1 MIPKKTLIFTDLD
14 GTLLDHT
21 TYSTQAA
28 HPMLTALKQKD
39 IPVIAT
45 TSKTSYEVSELY
57 KTLNLHTPFIIENG
71 AAVYIPKGYFN
82 TMPEGTITKGNYWV
96 KTFADDRQ
104 KYLDKLHLIAEKYAN
119 CYKNF
124 STLSAEQLAEL
135 TGLSVSAA
143 KLANLRQYSEPMQW
157 LSNEQ
162 TKEEF
167 IKDLNNLGITVL
179 HGGRFIHL
187 SGNCDKG
194 KAMSWL
200 SHIYKTQLKL
210 PSVTTIALGDSGN
223 DIAMLEAADIA
234 VLIKSPV
241 HSYPKLNNDTSNFI
255 YQTKGLGP
263 VGWYESLSFILNI
276 FPKGG
281 LSYG

>member
-1 MIPKKTLIFTDLD
+1 MIAKHTIIYTDLD
-14 GTLLDHT
+14 GTLLDHS
-21 TYSTQAA
+21 TYSTEAA
-28 HPMLTALKQKD
+28 EPMLSELKQAN

-45 TSKTSYEVSELY
+45 TSKTSYEVTELY
-57 KTLNLHTPFIIENG
+57 KKLDLNTPFIIENG
-71 AAVYIPKGYFN
+71 AAVYIPKHFFIDQ
-82 TMPEGTITKGNYWV
+82 PKGTVLKGNYWV

-104 KYLDKLHLIAEKYAN
+104 IYLEKLNSIAQEYVGE
-119 CYKNF
+119 YRNF
-124 STLSAEQLAEL
+124 SALSPEELAKI
-135 TGLSVSAA
+135 TGLSVPAA
-143 KLANLRQYSEPMQW
+143 KLANLRQYSEPVQW
-157 LSNEQ
+157 LGSEK
-162 TKEEF
+162 TKVDF
-167 IKDLNNLGITVL
+167 INTLQKLGVHVL
-179 HGGRFIHL
+179 QGGRFIHL
-187 SGNCDKG
+187 SGDCDKG

-200 SHIYKTQLKL
+200 SQIYQTQHKL

-241 HSYPKLNNDTSNFI
+241 HSYPTLNNASNFI

-263 VGWYESLSFILNI
+263 VGWHESLSFILNI